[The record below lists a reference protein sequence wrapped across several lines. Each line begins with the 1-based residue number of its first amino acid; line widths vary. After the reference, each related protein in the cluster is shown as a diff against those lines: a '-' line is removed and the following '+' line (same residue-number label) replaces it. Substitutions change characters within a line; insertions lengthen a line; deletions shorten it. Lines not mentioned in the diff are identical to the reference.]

1 MLAFGMGGR
10 FYICCQPVSS
20 KIFLPMRLFL
30 TLAFCLAAAPAF
42 AQWELMDGPYTGT
55 VADLSS
61 NDTYLFATNLS
72 GVFRSADAG
81 DTWEEITG
89 SNFGPDM
96 EPIEVSVHGPNVAVV
111 CQRTRFFRLR
121 KLALFLSRDHG
132 EHWTEVALPVAG
144 DIYPSGKLV
153 AVLPEKMLFVYGGR
167 IWERPLDGGLWR
179 PNPLDAASEYY
190 ARPTVMNGRVY
201 LLGASSVMEAGLDA
215 GQWERIE
222 VATWNGYV
230 ERVWAD
236 GDTIFAQWRGNG
248 SGAETF
254 TFRTDNHG
262 ATWQDLRIIESG
274 QLIGRVTQVVR
285 GWGAFYGAVGGQ
297 LYFSNDGGG
306 QWEEIPDRTIG
317 SLIETRFG
325 LFSSENVLY
334 RITQQGKGLERIQKG
349 LRGMPYL
356 ESIFSNDSVLMFGA
370 DNAGLHRFHKPT
382 ETWSDGSIFPQ
393 IEKYVKAGC
402 EAGGRLFAGMSYT
415 FLDSCIYRTGVG
427 DLNWEKSYVP
437 TNPAWN
443 HDANIQ
449 RFETN
454 GSVILAFDSYMDGKL
469 WRSPNF
475 GAWWGE
481 VGFPPKSVSWNKR
494 DGLFYGSGKD
504 NWRLHKSADGQTWQP
519 LDSVGLGP
527 KRSIE
532 GFSIAGQGLYIW
544 GRNPAIWGDTLFRSD
559 DGGFSWKKVG
569 NGLPPKISS
578 VIIVGN
584 DSLLVLSTN
593 QGMFFSTDRGENWD
607 ILRHG
612 LEGSNIVLLT
622 QDDDFAYLTIWDK
635 GIYRLPLRNT
645 PVHHLHG
652 TIFHDLNANG
662 LRDAGEPPLAG
673 ITVEAVRGQFYTTT
687 DSSGAFSMYVLAVDG
702 ASERLR
708 FSAPAT
714 ALLVPPSA
722 NPLEVQPGDGP
733 VEIGFQ
739 TRTTGRDLGVFMA
752 QARHLE
758 AGKPFEVVVGCRNLA
773 AQPSGGK
780 YLFCKADSRFSVSAT
795 EPPATFSSGDTLAW
809 QLPTLAA
816 DSVFLVKIG
825 GIAPAGLEA
834 DSMLRFRAWLR
845 QPGGDDNPANDVAQL
860 SPAVQRLSNGGINW
874 KTVDRDWL
882 TPTEVQA
889 GAPLTYCIG
898 FQNKKTN
905 NVKDPR
911 FVEYFEPKFDPSTL
925 RILASS
931 RPVRPDFSPDGY
943 FNFQLEPGIVPDS
956 SAGDSSRLWV
966 VFSIEPRRD
975 LQTGDFVQN
984 FSDMSFSTSG
994 SLGHTNLVTTYISWQ
1009 SPLPAPEKPAP
1020 TVGRLRVWPNPNGGQ
1035 SRLDA
1040 PDFSLEN
1047 ARLQVFD
1054 ARGRLCHEATLA
1066 GPDVRHDLP
1075 AGLYFLKITGQDG
1088 VRAGQM
1094 VVQTE

>member
-1 MLAFGMGGR
+1 
-10 FYICCQPVSS
+10 
-20 KIFLPMRLFL
+20 MRLFL
-30 TLAFCLAAAPAF
+30 TLAFCLAAAHVF
-42 AQWELMDGPYTGT
+42 AQWERMDGPYTGT

-111 CQRTRFFRLR
+111 CQRARFFRLR

-144 DIYPSGKLV
+144 DIYPSGKMV
-153 AVLPEKMLFVYGGR
+153 AVLPEKMLFVFGGR

-201 LLGASSVMEAGLDA
+201 LLGASSIMEAGLDA

-262 ATWQDLRIIESG
+262 ATWQDLRIVESG

-297 LYFSNDGGG
+297 LYFSNDGGL

-356 ESIFSNDSVLMFGA
+356 ESIFSNDSVLIFGA
-370 DNAGLHRFHKPT
+370 DNAGLHRFNKPT

-402 EAGGRLFAGMSYT
+402 EAGGRLFAGMGYESG
-415 FLDSCIYRTGVG
+415 DSCIYRTGVG
-427 DLNWEKSYVP
+427 DSTWSKS
-437 TNPAWN
+437 
-443 HDANIQ
+443 
-449 RFETN
+449 
-454 GSVILAFDSYMDGKL
+454 KL
-469 WRSPNF
+469 LTLDNF
-475 GAWWGE
+475 GNARVTQFTAHESTVFAYGPSYPWHQEQMVWRTLNAGNTWNWI
-481 VGFPPKSVSWNKR
+481 FPP
-494 DGLFYGSGKD
+494 
-504 NWRLHKSADGQTWQP
+504 LHKIVWHDGQFYASR
-519 LDSVGLGP
+519 LSDY
-527 KRSIE
+527 R
-532 GFSIAGQGLYIW
+532 LYISSDGVAW
-544 GRNPAIWGDTLFRSD
+544 DTVPSTGFAQYGWMENFFPIGGSIYAWAAYSNSSNQDTLLRSD
-559 DGGFSWKKVG
+559 DGGVSWQKIG
-569 NGLPPKISS
+569 SGLPVNPYRGSL
-578 VIIVGN
+578 VGG
-584 DSLLVLSTN
+584 DSLVLIRASS
-593 QGMFFSTDRGENWD
+593 FLYFSTDRGENWQL
-607 ILRHG
+607 LRHN
-612 LEGSNIVLLT
+612 LEGDDIELWT
-622 QDDDFAYLTIWDK
+622 QDANHIYISDSYKAM
-635 GIYRLPLRNT
+635 YRLPLRNT
-645 PVHHLHG
+645 PIHHLHG
-652 TIFHDLNANG
+652 TVFHDLNANG
-662 LRDAGEPPLAG
+662 LRDAGELPLPG

-687 DSSGAFSMYVLAVDG
+687 DSSGAFSMYVLAVGG

-722 NPLEVQPGDGP
+722 NPIEVQPGDGP

-773 AQPSGGK
+773 AQPGGGK
-780 YLFCKADSRFSVSAT
+780 YLFCRTDSRFPVNAAV
-795 EPPATFSSGDTLAW
+795 PQPTFFSGDTLAW
-809 QLPTLAA
+809 QLPALAA

-834 DSMLRFRAWLR
+834 DSMLHFRAWLR
-845 QPGGDDNPANDVAQL
+845 QPGGDDNPANDVAHL
-860 SPAVQRLSNGGINW
+860 SPAMQRLGNSGINW

-898 FQNKKTN
+898 FQNIKSN
-905 NVKDPR
+905 NVQDPR
-911 FVEYFEPKFDPSTL
+911 FVEYFEPKFDPATL

-943 FNFQLEPGIVPDS
+943 FNFQFGPGIVPDS
-956 SAGDSSRLWV
+956 SAGDASRLWV

-975 LQTGDFVQN
+975 LQAGDFVQN
-984 FSDMSFSTSG
+984 FSDMNFGLGSSFG
-994 SLGHTNLVTTYISWQ
+994 NTNLVTTYIAWQ
-1009 SPLPAPEKPAP
+1009 SPLPAPERPQPLAGK
-1020 TVGRLRVWPNPNGGQ
+1020 LRVWPNPNGGAF
-1035 SRLDA
+1035 RLDA
-1040 PDFSLEN
+1040 PGFSLEN

-1054 ARGRLCHEATLA
+1054 ARGRLCHEAALA
-1066 GPDVRHDLP
+1066 GPDVRLDLP

-1094 VVQTE
+1094 VVLGE